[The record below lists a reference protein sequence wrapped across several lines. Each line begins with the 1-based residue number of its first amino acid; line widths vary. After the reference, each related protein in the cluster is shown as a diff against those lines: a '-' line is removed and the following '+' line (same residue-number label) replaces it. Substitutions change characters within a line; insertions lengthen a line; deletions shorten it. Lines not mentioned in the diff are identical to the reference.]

1 MVKSVE
7 KNRRRSQ
14 VTIWPKPGVNLRV
27 GDVHPSSDWEQE
39 RKRFEGASGMRV
51 VRHPYILVR
60 WRMPEAYSS
69 CKDGSSAS
77 DEWREKGSFSFCLV
91 GT

>member
-1 MVKSVE
+1 M
-7 KNRRRSQ
+7 
-14 VTIWPKPGVNLRV
+14 RV
-27 GDVHPSSDWEQE
+27 GDGHPSSDWEQE

-69 CKDGSSAS
+69 CKDIGPGWVLTI
-77 DEWREKGSFSFCLV
+77 DEWREKGSFSFCWWEHSL
-91 GT
+91 GLTFLSQCPPSLGKGMT